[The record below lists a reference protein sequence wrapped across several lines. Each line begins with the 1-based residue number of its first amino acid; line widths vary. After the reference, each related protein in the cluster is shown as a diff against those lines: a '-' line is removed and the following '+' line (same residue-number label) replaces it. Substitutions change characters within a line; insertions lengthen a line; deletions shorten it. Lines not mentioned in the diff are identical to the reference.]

1 MSNGIESFLQNY
13 PAEVQE
19 LMRVAQGWV
28 KEVLPNSSEELAL
41 GYKMI
46 MYKLR
51 PNGRQ
56 FVVYLA
62 PYPKHV
68 NLGFLMGTSLPDP
81 DRLLKGTGKTL
92 RHIKIRQ
99 GSDLDKAGVREV
111 VEAAWEEA
119 VARNEP

>member
-1 MSNGIESFLQNY
+1 MSNDIEGFLQNY
-13 PAEVQE
+13 PPNVQE
-19 LMRVAQGWV
+19 LARLTQAWV
-28 KEVLPNSSEELAL
+28 KQVLPESSEELAL

-56 FVVYLA
+56 FVVYIA

-68 NLGFLMGTSLPDP
+68 NLGFLMGTSLSDP
-81 DRLLKGTGKTL
+81 HKVLKGTGKTL
-92 RHIKIRQ
+92 RHIKIKQ
-99 GSDLDKAGVREV
+99 AGDLEKVGVRAV

-119 VARNEP
+119 VIRNEP

>member
-1 MSNGIESFLQNY
+1 MSDDIEGFIGNY
-13 PAEVQE
+13 PPEVQE
-19 LMRVAQGWV
+19 LVRLTQAWV
-28 KEVLPNSSEELAL
+28 KKVLPESSEELAL

-56 FVVYLA
+56 FVVYIA
-62 PYPKHV
+62 PYAKHV

-81 DRLLKGTGKTL
+81 HKVLKGTGKTL
-92 RHIKIRQ
+92 RHIKIKQAR
-99 GSDLDKAGVREV
+99 DLEKEGVQAV

-119 VARNEP
+119 VSRNAP